1 MEATA
6 STDGEWW
13 SWQWSA
19 TFAVLIGYFLGAML
33 WIGGFQIPAGVI
45 GVLSAVLGMYVLAA
59 G

>member
-6 STDGEWW
+6 STDEDWW

-19 TFAVLIGYFLGAML
+19 TFTVLFGYFLGAML
-33 WIGGFQIPAGVI
+33 WIDGFQIPAGVI
-45 GVLSAVLGMYVLAA
+45 GGSSAVLGMYTIAA